1 MLDWI
6 FRWFSKKD
14 SKTVPVST
22 TETIDGTEFAR
33 LATNGTTMFDEM
45 EGIVLF
51 HRTFGEGRIVRIQE
65 RNRNMPLITARFY
78 VDYEERQFNLK
89 AFQDG
94 YFPGV
99 EIGALLLKRLRNCPP
114 RLFVD
119 DTPRRREEA
128 GYALPVV
135 SISSGR
141 SKNHVPRRNGHRITH
156 CWCCKRD
163 GLDSNF
169 DAICPEC
176 GGIICPHCGAC
187 LCEWEGIDF
196 WY

>member
-6 FRWFSKKD
+6 FRWFSKKN
-14 SKTVPVST
+14 SETGHVST

-33 LATNGTTMFDEM
+33 LATNGTSLLDEL
-45 EGIVLF
+45 EGIALF
-51 HRTFGEGRIVRIQE
+51 HRTFGEGRIIRIQE
-65 RNRNMPLITARFY
+65 RSGYMPLITVRFH
-78 VDYEERQFNLK
+78 VDPEDRKFNLK

-94 YFPGV
+94 YFPRV
-99 EIGALLLKRLRNCPP
+99 EIGALLLKRLSNCPLRP
-114 RLFVD
+114 VVN
-119 DTPRRREEA
+119 DTPRRCEEA
-128 GYALPVV
+128 VYALPPV

-141 SKNHVPRRNGHRITH
+141 SKYHVPRWSGHRITH

-187 LCEWEGIDF
+187 LCGMKRYDF
-196 WY
+196 